1 MRWMILWELVLC
13 RQRVTIKTVWCIL
26 RVITEIM
33 IGNDKDKIIERLSHP
48 FIQRHQI
55 GSEELMES
63 ILLFSIILMH
73 HCSANV
79 IR

>member
-1 MRWMILWELVLC
+1 
-13 RQRVTIKTVWCIL
+13 
-26 RVITEIM
+26 M